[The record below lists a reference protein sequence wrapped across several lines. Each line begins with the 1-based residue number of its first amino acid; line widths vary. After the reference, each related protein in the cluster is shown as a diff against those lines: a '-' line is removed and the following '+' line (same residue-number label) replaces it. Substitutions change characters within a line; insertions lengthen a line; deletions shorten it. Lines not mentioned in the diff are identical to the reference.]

1 MQNRFSVLTHAYI
14 MAQIIN
20 EVDMPL
26 NSNIKIL
33 GTALLILTLA
43 SCDGNFGSNDNS
55 GDKTDG
61 VYTGDVNQKASKKGI
76 RFTSNMTAGTKITVH
91 GHYDPELFGEVVF
104 DDGSKVLLMDDGTAP
119 GSYYGAGFQT
129 SSFTE
134 GLLINHSKVLEVQS
148 LDYLEFIQDVLT
160 KRGFESEAI
169 DHYKTSNSQSSVI
182 KTVVNVSA
190 EEAVSPSLIRNI
202 ILIAFNNG
210 AVPSGLPINKNSATN
225 KVKLEIAYWQD
236 EGKGDVYLWLS
247 TFANEDTDPVTI
259 KYGDIINA
267 TALSSL
273 RLSL

>member
-1 MQNRFSVLTHAYI
+1 MSPNFNL
-14 MAQIIN
+14 
-20 EVDMPL
+20 
-26 NSNIKIL
+26 KIL
-33 GTALLILTLA
+33 SMALLALALA
-43 SCDGNFGSNDNS
+43 SCDNS
-55 GDKTDG
+55 TDKGTDDIY
-61 VYTGDVNQKASKKGI
+61 VGDVSQQAPKEGI
-76 RFTSNMTAGTKITVH
+76 SFAANMTAGSEITVH
-91 GHYDPELFGEVVF
+91 GQYAPELFGEVVF

-148 LDYLEFIQDVLT
+148 LDYLEFIQDALA

-182 KTVVNVSA
+182 KTVVTVSA
-190 EEAVSPSLIRNI
+190 EEAVNPSLIRNI

-225 KVKLEIAYWQD
+225 EVKLEIAYWQD

-273 RLSL
+273 RFSL

>member
-1 MQNRFSVLTHAYI
+1 

-33 GTALLILTLA
+33 GAALLILTLA

-61 VYTGDVNQKASKKGI
+61 IYTGDVNQKASKKGI

-91 GHYDPELFGEVVF
+91 GHYDPELFGEATL
-104 DDGSKVLLMDDGTAP
+104 DDGSKVLLIDDNSTPA
-119 GSYYGAGFQT
+119 YYGAGFQT
-129 SSFTE
+129 SSLTE

-190 EEAVSPSLIRNI
+190 EEAVNPSLIRNI
-202 ILIAFNNG
+202 ILIA
-210 AVPSGLPINKNSATN
+210 VSYTHLTLPTTER
-225 KVKLEIAYWQD
+225 V
-236 EGKGDVYLWLS
+236 
-247 TFANEDTDPVTI
+247 
-259 KYGDIINA
+259 
-267 TALSSL
+267 
-273 RLSL
+273 